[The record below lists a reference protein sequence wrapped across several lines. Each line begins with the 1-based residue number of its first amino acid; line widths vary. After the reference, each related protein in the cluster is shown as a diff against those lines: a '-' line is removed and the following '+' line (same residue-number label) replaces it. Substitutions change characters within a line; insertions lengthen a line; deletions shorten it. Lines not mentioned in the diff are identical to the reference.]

1 MNQNHFCEGV
11 EVHSALR
18 CSCLSI
24 SLVAHTQLLLLFTMA
39 TAAMIVLLLLS
50 SLLLDG
56 VVVDSFQLSCS
67 NSNQKIKSQ
76 LQQQH
81 YYAIQLPSPLF
92 ASTDGEDESSSSSTT
107 TFAASAESIGEKVF
121 AELDKMRQNFAEL
134 TESLTM
140 AKEREEQAKEDV
152 TRLTEEKAN
161 VEAETDNAIA
171 GRKRILRYV

>member
-1 MNQNHFCEGV
+1 MTTTV
-11 EVHSALR
+11 
-18 CSCLSI
+18 
-24 SLVAHTQLLLLFTMA
+24 
-39 TAAMIVLLLLS
+39 MIVLFLLS
-50 SLLLDG
+50 SLLLVD

-81 YYAIQLPSPLF
+81 YAIQLPSPLF

-152 TRLTEEKAN
+152 IRLTEEKVN
-161 VEAETDNAIA
+161 VEAEKDNVIA

>member
-1 MNQNHFCEGV
+1 MTTTV
-11 EVHSALR
+11 
-18 CSCLSI
+18 
-24 SLVAHTQLLLLFTMA
+24 
-39 TAAMIVLLLLS
+39 MIVLFLLS

-76 LQQQH
+76 LQH
-81 YYAIQLPSPLF
+81 AIQLPSPLF

-152 TRLTEEKAN
+152 TRLTEEKVN
-161 VEAETDNAIA
+161 VEAEKDNVIA

>member
-1 MNQNHFCEGV
+1 
-11 EVHSALR
+11 
-18 CSCLSI
+18 
-24 SLVAHTQLLLLFTMA
+24 
-39 TAAMIVLLLLS
+39 MIVLFLLLS
-50 SLLLDG
+50 SLLLVD

-81 YYAIQLPSPLF
+81 YAIQLPPLF
-92 ASTDGEDESSSSSTT
+92 ASTDGDDESSSSTT
-107 TFAASAESIGEKVF
+107 TTFAAPAESIGEKVF

-152 TRLTEEKAN
+152 TRLTEEKVN
-161 VEAETDNAIA
+161 VEAEKDNVIA

>member
-1 MNQNHFCEGV
+1 
-11 EVHSALR
+11 
-18 CSCLSI
+18 
-24 SLVAHTQLLLLFTMA
+24 
-39 TAAMIVLLLLS
+39 MIVLLLLS

-56 VVVDSFQLSCS
+56 VVVDSFQLSS
-67 NSNQKIKSQ
+67 SSNQKIKSQ

-81 YYAIQLPSPLF
+81 YALQLPSPLF
-92 ASTDGEDESSSSSTT
+92 ASTDGEDESSSSAT
-107 TFAASAESIGEKVF
+107 TFAVSAESIGEKVF

-152 TRLTEEKAN
+152 TRLTEEKVN
-161 VEAETDNAIA
+161 VEAEKDNVIA

>member
-1 MNQNHFCEGV
+1 
-11 EVHSALR
+11 
-18 CSCLSI
+18 
-24 SLVAHTQLLLLFTMA
+24 MA
-39 TAAMIVLLLLS
+39 MAAMIVLFLLS
-50 SLLLDG
+50 SLLLVD

-81 YYAIQLPSPLF
+81 YAIHLPSPLF

-107 TFAASAESIGEKVF
+107 TFVASAESIGEKVF

-152 TRLTEEKAN
+152 TRLTQEKVN
-161 VEAETDNAIA
+161 VEAEKDNVIA

>member
-1 MNQNHFCEGV
+1 MTTV
-11 EVHSALR
+11 
-18 CSCLSI
+18 
-24 SLVAHTQLLLLFTMA
+24 
-39 TAAMIVLLLLS
+39 AMIVVFFLLS
-50 SLLLDG
+50 SLLLVD
-56 VVVDSFQLSCS
+56 VVVDSFQLLSS
-67 NSNQKIKSQ
+67 SISNQNIKSQ

-81 YYAIQLPSPLF
+81 YAIQLPSPLF

-152 TRLTEEKAN
+152 TRLTEEKIN
-161 VEAETDNAIA
+161 VEAEKDNVIA

>member
-1 MNQNHFCEGV
+1 MTTTV
-11 EVHSALR
+11 
-18 CSCLSI
+18 
-24 SLVAHTQLLLLFTMA
+24 
-39 TAAMIVLLLLS
+39 MIVLFLLS

-81 YYAIQLPSPLF
+81 YAFQLPSPLF

-161 VEAETDNAIA
+161 VEAETDNVIA

>member
-1 MNQNHFCEGV
+1 MTTV
-11 EVHSALR
+11 
-18 CSCLSI
+18 
-24 SLVAHTQLLLLFTMA
+24 
-39 TAAMIVLLLLS
+39 AMIVVFFLLS
-50 SLLLDG
+50 SLLLVD
-56 VVVDSFQLSCS
+56 VVVDSFQLSS
-67 NSNQKIKSQ
+67 SISNQKIKSQ

-81 YYAIQLPSPLF
+81 YAIQLPSPLF

-161 VEAETDNAIA
+161 VEAEKDNAIA

>member
-1 MNQNHFCEGV
+1 
-11 EVHSALR
+11 
-18 CSCLSI
+18 
-24 SLVAHTQLLLLFTMA
+24 
-39 TAAMIVLLLLS
+39 MIVLLLLS

-56 VVVDSFQLSCS
+56 VVDSFQLSCS
-67 NSNQKIKSQ
+67 NSNQKMKSQ

-81 YYAIQLPSPLF
+81 YAIQLPSPLF
-92 ASTDGEDESSSSSTT
+92 ASSDGEDESPSSTI
-107 TFAASAESIGEKVF
+107 TFVASAESIGEKVF

-152 TRLTEEKAN
+152 TRLTEEKAD

>member
-1 MNQNHFCEGV
+1 
-11 EVHSALR
+11 
-18 CSCLSI
+18 
-24 SLVAHTQLLLLFTMA
+24 
-39 TAAMIVLLLLS
+39 MIVLFLLS

-81 YYAIQLPSPLF
+81 YAIQLPSPLF
-92 ASTDGEDESSSSSTT
+92 ASTDGEDESSSSST

-152 TRLTEEKAN
+152 TRLTEEKVS
-161 VEAETDNAIA
+161 VEAEKDNVIA

>member
-1 MNQNHFCEGV
+1 MTTV
-11 EVHSALR
+11 
-18 CSCLSI
+18 
-24 SLVAHTQLLLLFTMA
+24 
-39 TAAMIVLLLLS
+39 AMIVVFFLLS
-50 SLLLDG
+50 SLLLVD
-56 VVVDSFQLSCS
+56 VVVDSFQLLSS
-67 NSNQKIKSQ
+67 SISNQKIKSQ

-81 YYAIQLPSPLF
+81 YAIQLPSPLF

-152 TRLTEEKAN
+152 TRLTEEKIN
-161 VEAETDNAIA
+161 VEAEKDNVIA

>member
-1 MNQNHFCEGV
+1 MYGSV
-11 EVHSALR
+11 AVA
-18 CSCLSI
+18 
-24 SLVAHTQLLLLFTMA
+24 SLVAHTQLLLLFTM
-39 TAAMIVLLLLS
+39 TTTAMIVLFLLS

-81 YYAIQLPSPLF
+81 YAIQLPSPLF
-92 ASTDGEDESSSSSTT
+92 ASPDGEDESFSSSTT

-152 TRLTEEKAN
+152 TRLTEEKVN
-161 VEAETDNAIA
+161 VEAEKDNVIA

>member
-1 MNQNHFCEGV
+1 MQ
-11 EVHSALR
+11 LP
-18 CSCLSI
+18 LS
-24 SLVAHTQLLLLFTMA
+24 VAHTQLLHLFTM
-39 TAAMIVLLLLS
+39 TTTAMIVLFLLS

-56 VVVDSFQLSCS
+56 VVVDSFQLSS
-67 NSNQKIKSQ
+67 SSNQKIKSQ

-81 YYAIQLPSPLF
+81 YAIQLPSPLF
-92 ASTDGEDESSSSSTT
+92 ASTDGEDESSSSAT
-107 TFAASAESIGEKVF
+107 TFAVSAESIGEKVF

-152 TRLTEEKAN
+152 TRLTEEKVN
-161 VEAETDNAIA
+161 VEAEKDNVIA